1 MQTRKVM
8 NPDDTNF
15 TRQRRGFV
23 LAAVSAPALAV
34 AAVVSPAHAS
44 SGPLATEDG
53 PDDARTS
60 AHRGYHET
68 DHIRRYYALAAA
80 Y

>member
-1 MQTRKVM
+1 MSA
-8 NPDDTNF
+8 DDTNF

-34 AAVVSPAHAS
+34 AAVVSPAQAS
-44 SGPLATEDG
+44 PPPPPTEAA
-53 PDDARTS
+53 PADAGAS
-60 AHRGYHET
+60 AQRGYHET